1 MAQWETVKIIF
12 YNDFMDKMDF
22 ILNLLKSIK
31 SNSANLVS
39 KNLSKSTNGAIKNLN
54 NLIWATI
61 RDKLSMRSIPFY

>member
-1 MAQWETVKIIF
+1 
-12 YNDFMDKMDF
+12 MDKMDF

-54 NLIWATI
+54 NLI
-61 RDKLSMRSIPFY
+61 